1 MGLLLVPNRIRE
13 AEKQGQGWL
22 SGLKQFFSL
31 DRRFVAR
38 RRARLLLIP
47 LLFSAL
53 HIFLSL
59 LFSGSAGGMMALL
72 TLLP

>member
-1 MGLLLVPNRIRE
+1 M
-13 AEKQGQGWL
+13 

-38 RRARLLLIP
+38 LLLP

-59 LFSGSAGGMMALL
+59 LFSGSAGMMALL
-72 TLLP
+72 TLLPWTNGFFLDWLRRGEGESEGVGWGF

>member
-38 RRARLLLIP
+38 LLLP

-59 LFSGSAGGMMALL
+59 LFSGSAGMMALL
-72 TLLP
+72 TLQP

>member
-22 SGLKQFFSL
+22 TGLEQFFSL

-38 RRARLLLIP
+38 LLLP
-47 LLFSAL
+47 LLLSAL

-59 LFSGSAGGMMALL
+59 LFLGQQE
-72 TLLP
+72 